1 MPNQDAD
8 YSPKY
13 DDWSDGYPPDWNSRK
28 TKVKRRDNYRCQECG
43 DKCLSENDVRLHVHH
58 TVPKSDGGSHTF
70 DNLQTLCVQ
79 CHSAKHP
86 DNWKLARM
94 ADDTS
99 SVIAL
104 FFLWLVELFS
114 DDSEEQSEE
123 TSLTAHGMSNITTD
137 HERAHVTADVNR
149 LWNPNHE
156 DQQQVGLLD
165 DSDDRI
171 RFTSWKTDE
180 VKQVQEGNTYDIQYA
195 RVGEYEGDPQLT
207 LDTYT
212 EIERV

>member
-1 MPNQDAD
+1 
-8 YSPKY
+8 
-13 DDWSDGYPPDWNSRK
+13 
-28 TKVKRRDNYRCQECG
+28 
-43 DKCLSENDVRLHVHH
+43 
-58 TVPKSDGGSHTF
+58 
-70 DNLQTLCVQ
+70 
-79 CHSAKHP
+79 
-86 DNWKLARM
+86 M

>member
-1 MPNQDAD
+1 
-8 YSPKY
+8 
-13 DDWSDGYPPDWNSRK
+13 
-28 TKVKRRDNYRCQECG
+28 
-43 DKCLSENDVRLHVHH
+43 
-58 TVPKSDGGSHTF
+58 
-70 DNLQTLCVQ
+70 
-79 CHSAKHP
+79 
-86 DNWKLARM
+86 
-94 ADDTS
+94 
-99 SVIAL
+99 
-104 FFLWLVELFS
+104 
-114 DDSEEQSEE
+114 
-123 TSLTAHGMSNITTD
+123 MSNITTD